1 MLGDAGELRSSL
13 EPTIE
18 GLGYEL
24 VYVTLV
30 EAKRRFLRMFI
41 DAPGGITLSDC
52 EQVSRKISDILDVGN
67 LIEGEYTLEISSP
80 GLDRPLAKLEHFE
93 SAIGEKIQI
102 HMHGLTQGRRKFR
115 GVLIKVNEKSATIK
129 CDDQSYNLPFV
140 EMQKANLISVD
151 PMGERHGRT
160 KEKSNGQ
167 R

>member
-52 EQVSRKISDILDVGN
+52 EQVSKKISDKLDVDN
-67 LIEGEYTLEISSP
+67 LIEGEYILEVSSP
-80 GLDRPLAKLEHFE
+80 GLDRPLAKLEHFQN
-93 SAIGEKIQI
+93 SIGKEIQI
-102 HMHGLTQGRRKFR
+102 KMQRLKEGRKKFR
-115 GVLIKVNEKSATIK
+115 GVLTEVSEAGAIIE
-129 CDDQSYNLPFV
+129 CDAKLYNLFFAD
-140 EMQKANLISVD
+140 MHKANLISVD
-151 PMGERHGRT
+151 PMGERHGRR
-160 KEKSNGQ
+160 KEKNNG
-167 R
+167 